1 MTWLRKLPKLLHFVG
16 FYLKELLLANIRVA
30 HDAVTPTHHMRP
42 ALLAIPLDAKS
53 DFEILLFANLMTMT
67 PGSVSVDIST
77 DRRVLYLHVMY
88 VEDAEE
94 VRRSIKQDFERRVLR
109 LLR

>member
-1 MTWLRKLPKLLHFVG
+1 MTLLRKIPKLISFLL

-42 ALLAIPLDAKS
+42 ALLAIPLDAET

-67 PGSVSVDIST
+67 PGSVSMDVST

-88 VEDAEE
+88 VEDPEE
-94 VRRSIKQDFERRVLR
+94 VRRSIKHDFERRVLR

>member
-1 MTWLRKLPKLLHFVG
+1 MPSRRRITCG
-16 FYLKELLLANIRVA
+16 
-30 HDAVTPTHHMRP
+30 P
-42 ALLAIPLDAKS
+42 ALLAIPLDART

-67 PGSVSVDIST
+67 PGSVTVDISK
-77 DRRVLYLHVMY
+77 DRRTLYLHVMY

-94 VRRSIKQDFERRVLR
+94 IRRSIKQDFERRVLR

>member
-1 MTWLRKLPKLLHFVG
+1 MKLLLKIPKLISFLL
-16 FYLKELLLANIRVA
+16 FYLMELLLANFRVA

-42 ALLAIPLDAKS
+42 ALLAIPLDART

-67 PGSVSVDIST
+67 PGSVTVDISK
-77 DRRVLYLHVMY
+77 DRRTLYLHVMY
-88 VEDAEE
+88 VEDADEI
-94 VRRSIKQDFERRVLR
+94 RRSIKHDFERRVLR